1 MSNLRQQNLRWKNL
15 LMANESKKILTSE
28 ITDWL
33 QNAIANTGDP
43 AIIQVFG
50 DRKYTSSDY
59 FTQPDSLRLRSA
71 GFQLLKMYFEHE
83 EFKHD
88 RPFYTGEILTLSTH
102 MSAPFYINRDKITLF
117 SNENM
122 VMCKMAGS
130 VALWLN
136 NFY

>member
-1 MSNLRQQNLRWKNL
+1 M
-15 LMANESKKILTSE
+15 
-28 ITDWL
+28 
-33 QNAIANTGDP
+33 
-43 AIIQVFG
+43 QVFG
-50 DRKYTSSDY
+50 SRKYTSSDY
-59 FTQPDSLRLRSA
+59 FTQPDSLRLRAA
-71 GFQLLKMYFEHE
+71 GFKLLKLYFEHE
-83 EFKHD
+83 EFKHE

-102 MSAPFYINRDKITLF
+102 MSAPFYINGDKITLF